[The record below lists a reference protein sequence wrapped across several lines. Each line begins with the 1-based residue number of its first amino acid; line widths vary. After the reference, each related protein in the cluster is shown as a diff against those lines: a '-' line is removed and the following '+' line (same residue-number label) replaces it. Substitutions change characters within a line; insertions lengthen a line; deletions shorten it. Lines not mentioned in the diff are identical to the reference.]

1 MSIVSCGENTNSFIL
16 KILFLSLS
24 KVNSLSDRG
33 IYTDLLRELIS
44 QGHDVSVVTPVER
57 RDASVSKIN
66 IQGSFTNL
74 HVRTLNIQK
83 TNIIEKGIGTLLIGR
98 QFLKAIHRFLP
109 DSKFDLILYATPPV
123 TLYSTIKSLKK
134 FHKATTYLLLKDI
147 FPQNAIDLKMM
158 KEGWLFHRYF
168 KYIERKLYQISD
180 HIGCMSPANVQ
191 FIINHHDYVAVEKL
205 HTNPNSIEPI
215 TITKDIESRVAIRTK
230 YNLPID
236 KDIVM
241 YGGNL
246 GVPQGIG
253 FLIEILEKVIVEN
266 VHYLIVGSGSEYD
279 KIKNWCSE
287 NNSDHVTLLSFI
299 PKEFYDK
306 LLASCDI
313 GLILLNKNFLI
324 PNFPSRLLSYL
335 EMGLPVISATDPNTD
350 IGDILEEN
358 NCGKKVLSGDIIGFK
373 NALQHI
379 ISSKEVY
386 NKLSEN
392 AIKLLHKNYTV
403 KDSVQTIFLR
413 IDQSKTMHD
422 V

>member
-1 MSIVSCGENTNSFIL
+1 M

-24 KVNSLSDRG
+24 KVSSLSDRG
-33 IYTDLLRELIS
+33 IYTDLLREFIA
-44 QGHDVSVVTPVER
+44 QGHQVTAVTPVER
-57 RDASVSKIN
+57 RDASVSKIKIDN
-66 IQGSFTNL
+66 CFTNL

-98 QFLKAIHRFLP
+98 QFLRAINKFLP
-109 DSKFDLILYATPPV
+109 DTKFDLILYATPPV
-123 TLYSTIKSLKK
+123 TLYSTIKSLKRS
-134 FHKATTYLLLKDI
+134 HQATTYLLLKDI
-147 FPQNAIDLKMM
+147 FPQNAVDLGMM
-158 KEGWLFHRYF
+158 AENGIFHRYF
-168 KYIERKLYQISD
+168 KSIEKKLYNISD
-180 HIGCMSPANVQ
+180 HIGCMSPANVE
-191 FIINHHDYVAVEKL
+191 FIKAHHNYIDTRKI
-205 HTNPNSIEPI
+205 HTNPNSVEPI
-215 TITKDIESRVAIRTK
+215 EIIKDADSKLLVRSK
-230 YNLPID
+230 YHLPSD
-236 KDIVM
+236 KYIAM

-246 GVPQGIG
+246 GLPQGID
-253 FLIEILEKVIVEN
+253 FLIDILENAIIEN
-266 VHYLIVGSGSEYD
+266 VHYLIVGSGSEFD

-299 PKEFYDK
+299 PKDFYDK

-358 NCGKKVLSGDIIGFK
+358 NCGRKVLSGDIIGFK
-373 NALQHI
+373 NALKHI

-392 AIKLLHKNYTV
+392 AIKLLLKNYTV
-403 KDSVQTIFLR
+403 KDSAQTILLR
-413 IDQSKTMHD
+413 IDQSKTIHD